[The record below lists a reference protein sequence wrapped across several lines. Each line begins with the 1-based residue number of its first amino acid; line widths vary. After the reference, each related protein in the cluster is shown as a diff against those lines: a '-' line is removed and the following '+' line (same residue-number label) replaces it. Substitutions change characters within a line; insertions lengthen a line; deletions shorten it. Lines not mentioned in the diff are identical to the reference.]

1 MVAPLVM
8 LAVVLLAGCSAT
20 GADEPTRA
28 GNQDGY
34 VGAERSV
41 TIIPPDERK
50 PAPDIKGAVLGQ
62 EGKEIS
68 TADLTG
74 KVVVLNVWGS
84 WCGPCRAEA
93 PALQKASEATAGVAQ
108 FIGLNT
114 RDFDQGPPVAFNR
127 SNTARHR
134 SSPVAVACWV
144 EATMSVNNTVRR
156 ARRDRDGAAWLPVSN
171 SSISVAILSGS
182 VNHGA
187 WSAPSSSTMRA
198 PGMWSPRY
206 RPDCTG
212 MAGSSRA
219 WRTSVGTEIGRAS
232 CRERVL

>member
-1 MVAPLVM
+1 VSWTSVVAPLVM

-50 PAPDIKGAVLGQ
+50 AAPDIKGAVLGQ
-62 EGKEIS
+62 EGKQIS

-93 PALQKASEATAGVAQ
+93 PALQKASEQTEGVAQ

-127 SNTARHR
+127 SNKITYP
-134 SSPVAVACWV
+134 SIWDP
-144 EATMSVNNTVRR
+144 TGSV
-156 ARRDRDGAAWLPVSN
+156 LVS
-171 SSISVAILSGS
+171 LSGTLPPK
-182 VNHGA
+182 A
-187 WSAPSSSTMRA
+187 IPSTLIVDKQGKVAARV
-198 PGMWSPRY
+198 
-206 RPDCTG
+206 
-212 MAGSSRA
+212 
-219 WRTSVGTEIGRAS
+219 VGTVTETTLVDMISDVAAGK
-232 CRERVL
+232 

>member
-20 GADEPTRA
+20 GADEPTRGA
-28 GNQDGY
+28 DQAGY
-34 VGAERSV
+34 VGAESSV

-50 PAPDIKGAVLGQ
+50 PAPDVAGAVLGEKDKQ
-62 EGKEIS
+62 IS

-93 PALQKASEATAGVAQ
+93 PELQRAAEKTAKTAQ

-127 SNTARHR
+127 ANKITY
-134 SSPVAVACWV
+134 P
-144 EATMSVNNTVRR
+144 
-156 ARRDRDGAAWLPVSN
+156 
-171 SSISVAILSGS
+171 SIWDPSGS
-182 VNHGA
+182 VLVSLSGTLPPKAIPSTLIIDEQGRVAARVVGA
-187 WSAPSSSTMRA
+187 VTE
-198 PGMWSPRY
+198 
-206 RPDCTG
+206 
-212 MAGSSRA
+212 
-219 WRTSVGTEIGRAS
+219 RTLVDMIDDVAVGT
-232 CRERVL
+232 

>member
-28 GNQDGY
+28 GNQAGY
-34 VGAERSV
+34 VGAEKSV
-41 TIIPPDERK
+41 TIIPPAERE

-68 TADLTG
+68 TADQIG

-93 PALQKASEATAGVAQ
+93 PALQQASEQTEGVAQ

-127 SNTARHR
+127 SNNITYP
-134 SSPVAVACWV
+134 SIWDP
-144 EATMSVNNTVRR
+144 TGSV
-156 ARRDRDGAAWLPVSN
+156 LVS
-171 SSISVAILSGS
+171 LSGTLPPKAIPS
-182 VNHGA
+182 TLIIDKQGRVAARVVGA
-187 WSAPSSSTMRA
+187 VTETTLVDMITDVA
-198 PGMWSPRY
+198 
-206 RPDCTG
+206 
-212 MAGSSRA
+212 AGK
-219 WRTSVGTEIGRAS
+219 
-232 CRERVL
+232 